1 MPEEPIERRRG
12 GRRMTDGVNVST
24 ADMYALL
31 LKIDRN
37 LSTLTTTVGTQ
48 ATTIIDHEARLR
60 HIEAAADNGLRVT
73 AMEDD
78 VKAIRDDLEAMKRK
92 VYAIPSAAAAI
103 AAGALILTL
112 VRTF

>member
-1 MPEEPIERRRG
+1 
-12 GRRMTDGVNVST
+12 MTDGVNVSMQE
-24 ADMYALL
+24 MYSLL

-48 ATTIIDHEARLR
+48 ATTLIDHEARLR
-60 HIEAAADNGLRVT
+60 QIEQAADNGLRVT
-73 AMEDD
+73 AMEED
-78 VKAIRDDLEAMKRK
+78 VKAIRAELEGMKKK
-92 VYAIPSAAAAI
+92 VYALPSLASAV

>member
-1 MPEEPIERRRG
+1 MS
-12 GRRMTDGVNVST
+12 DGVNVST

-37 LSTLTTTVGTQ
+37 LTTLTTTVGTQ

-78 VKAIRDDLEAMKRK
+78 VKAIRAELESMKAK
-92 VYAIPSAAAAI
+92 VYAIPGASVVIAAAAVV
-103 AAGALILTL
+103 LTL
-112 VRTF
+112 IRTF